1 MFLLCAPLPVGKL
14 CFSSVSSPSLCFQL
28 FSVARV
34 YILVFSNSF
43 DFPCLL
49 DLTAET
55 LSPLNSFLDLLT
67 AKASLNELD
76 YNLLIETTLSSM
88 ELLKVSE

>member
-1 MFLLCAPLPVGKL
+1 MFSVVSSSTCNLILNIAEFYNNFD
-14 CFSSVSSPSLCFQL
+14 FSSLS
-28 FSVARV
+28 
-34 YILVFSNSF
+34 
-43 DFPCLL
+43 

-88 ELLKVSE
+88 ELLKVNE